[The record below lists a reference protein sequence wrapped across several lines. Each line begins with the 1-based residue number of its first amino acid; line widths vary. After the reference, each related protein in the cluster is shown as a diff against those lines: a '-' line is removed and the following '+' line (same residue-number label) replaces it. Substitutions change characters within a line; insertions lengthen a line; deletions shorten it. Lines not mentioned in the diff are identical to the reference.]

1 MSAIVYSPN
10 VTEHAD
16 DYGAGFAAAFGSIA
30 ASQNT
35 ERTDTR

>member
-1 MSAIVYSPN
+1 MYLPN
-10 VTEHAD
+10 VMGNID

-30 ASQNT
+30 ASQNI